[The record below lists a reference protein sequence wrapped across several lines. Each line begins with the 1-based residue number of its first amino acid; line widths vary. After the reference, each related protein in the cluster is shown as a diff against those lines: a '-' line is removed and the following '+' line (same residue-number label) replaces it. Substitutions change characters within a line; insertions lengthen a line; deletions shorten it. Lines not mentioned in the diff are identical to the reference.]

1 MVFEK
6 QLHDMLS
13 LKMKATLDT
22 IFTFIMNYDRLSTT
36 LWWNHVEV
44 ICQVNSRLL
53 ITTNRSD
60 SHNDPFE
67 SGKAKTVGLLD
78 KMEWKRATG
87 RKRGQSSKLISIFQL
102 SQDISQFSIPVEDE
116 TALLVTLQTLGETV
130 EEYETLIKLR
140 CPDLGNCSRIAKTNT
155 NSKFFDLIQSLGSRN
170 WCI

>member
-1 MVFEK
+1 M
-6 QLHDMLS
+6 
-13 LKMKATLDT
+13 
-22 IFTFIMNYDRLSTT
+22 INYDRLSTT

-67 SGKAKTVGLLD
+67 SGKAKTVRLLD

-140 CPDLGNCSRIAKTNT
+140 CPDLGNCSGIPKTNT
-155 NSKFFDLIQSLGSRN
+155 YSSFDLIQSQLWFLAWFIFVKDRWQS
-170 WCI
+170 